1 MSQNQFVHLHLHSDY
16 SLLDGACDVEKLV
29 DRVHELGMP
38 AVAMTD
44 HGNIFGAVH
53 FVNAAHK
60 VGVKPIVG
68 CELYICKK
76 DDHVITRTPP
86 DGDTYNHLL
95 VLAENEEGYR
105 NLVKITSE
113 ASLHGFY
120 YKPRVSKKFLA
131 EHSRGLIGLS
141 GCLKGEVAERLMEG
155 NYDAARSAAGFYRD
169 LFGKENF
176 FLEIQDQGLE
186 MEHRIRSGLFQ
197 LEKDLA
203 LPMVATNDSHYLCE
217 DDAHAQDVML
227 CIQTGKSILE
237 TNRMKFE
244 GTQFF
249 VKNGDEMLRVFKD
262 SPEVLSRTLDIAE
275 RCNLRLEKV
284 PSPFPHFDVPDGFT
298 LDSYFEH
305 IARQGFARRMESL
318 RTLAA
323 NGRLKHSL
331 ADYEQRLARELGI
344 IQQMKFSGYFLIVWD
359 FIRYA
364 RERGIPVGPGRGS
377 AAGALVAYSL
387 GITDIDPLQ
396 HELLFERFLN
406 PERISM
412 PDIDIDFCMNRRGEV
427 IEYVTHKYGREN
439 VAQIITFG
447 TMAAK
452 AAIKDVGRAMDMPY
466 SDVDR
471 IAKMVPT
478 TLNIKLDDALTESAA
493 LQEAYQKDPQVRQL
507 LDTAR
512 KLEGLVRN
520 SGVHAAGVVIS
531 PRPLIELVPLHKT
544 KNDEIV
550 TAFDMVAIEKMGL
563 LKMDFL
569 GLTTLTILD
578 DTLKLIAQKGTNLK
592 LDDIPLEDQE
602 TYARVF
608 HKGLTSGVFQF
619 ESSGMRDVL
628 RRYQPNSI
636 EDLTA
641 LNALYRP
648 GPIQGGMIDD
658 FIERKH
664 GRRKI
669 EYELPELKEILQE
682 TLGVFVYQEQV
693 MQAANKLAGYSLGQA
708 DLLRRAMGKKNAE
721 EMAKQ
726 REGFVQGATQRGFP
740 PKKIEKIFDLMAQF
754 AGYGFNKSH
763 SAAYALLA
771 YHTAY
776 LKTHHPVDFM
786 AALLTSVTGST
797 DDVVKYINECREMGI
812 AVEPPDINV
821 SDANFTPH
829 GQAIRFGLAAVKNV
843 GGNAIESI
851 VAGRTRLGRNFKS
864 FYEFCEE
871 VDLRLLNKR
880 VLESL
885 IKSGAMDGFGRRA
898 QLMQALDA
906 AIEQAQKA
914 QRDAESGQH
923 GLFGVFADETAQQA
937 SDALPNTPDWDEHTR
952 LAAEKEILGFFI
964 TGHPMEKYKE
974 KLADLNALS
983 TEDIAGMTK
992 STAKDENIT
1001 TAGLISGLRV
1011 AKSRRGELWAQAA
1024 LEDMS
1029 GKVELLIFPEA
1040 YRKLAEK
1047 VKLEVPVLIRGGVRI
1062 EEGANP
1068 KITANEIIA
1077 LDEARVPL
1085 PKALRI
1091 RIPLGSASD
1100 STVDELYALFNERK
1114 GDAKVLFDVEREGDF
1129 MVVMEAE
1136 GYNVMPDR
1144 SFRGRVEALCGR
1156 GSVRVIS

>member
-1 MSQNQFVHLHLHSDY
+1 MSQFVHLHLHTDY
-16 SLLDGACDVEKLV
+16 SMLDGACDVEKLV
-29 DRVHELGMP
+29 QRVKELGMP

-60 VGVKPIVG
+60 AGVKPIVG
-68 CELYICKK
+68 CELYVCKK
-76 DDHVITRTPP
+76 DDHNIERTPP

-105 NLVKITSE
+105 NLAKITSE
-113 ASLHGFY
+113 ASLRGFY

-131 EHSRGLIGLS
+131 EHSKGLIGLS
-141 GCLKGEVAERLMEG
+141 GCLKGEVAERLMED
-155 NYDAARSAAGFYRD
+155 NYDAARTAAATYSD
-169 LFGKENF
+169 IFGPNNF

-186 MEHRIRSGLFQ
+186 QEHRIHSNLFR
-197 LEKDLA
+197 LEKDLG

-227 CIQTGKSILE
+227 CIQTGKSIQD
-237 TNRMKFE
+237 TNRMKFQ
-244 GTQFF
+244 GTGFF
-249 VKNGDEMLRVFKD
+249 VKSHDEMQRVFKD
-262 SPEVLSRTLDIAE
+262 APDVLSRTLALAE
-275 RCNLRLEKV
+275 RCNMRLEKI
-284 PSPFPHFDVPDGFT
+284 SNPFPHFDVPDGFT

-305 IARQGFARRMESL
+305 VSREGFARRLESL
-318 RTLAA
+318 RPLDTQ
-323 NGRLKHSL
+323 GRLKHNL
-331 ADYEQRLARELGI
+331 TEYEQRLARELAI

-364 RERGIPVGPGRGS
+364 RERDIPVGPGRGS
-377 AAGALVAYSL
+377 AAGSLVSYAL
-387 GITDIDPLQ
+387 GITDLDPLQ
-396 HELLFERFLN
+396 HELIFERFLN
-406 PERISM
+406 PERISL

-427 IEYVTHKYGREN
+427 INYVTSKYGREN

-452 AAIKDVGRAMDMPY
+452 AAIKDVGRAMDVPY
-466 SDVDR
+466 ADVDR

-478 TLNIKLDDALTESAA
+478 TLNIKLEDAIRESPA
-493 LQEAYQKDPQVRQL
+493 LQQAYDSDPQVREL
-507 LDTAR
+507 LDTAK
-512 KLEGLVRN
+512 KLEGMVRN
-520 SGVHAAGVVIS
+520 AGVHAAGVVIS
-531 PRPLIELVPLHKT
+531 PRPLKELVPLYKT

-550 TAFDMVAIEKMGL
+550 TAFDMVAIEKLGL

-578 DTLKLIAQKGTNLK
+578 DAVKLIAQTRGERIALESLQ
-592 LDDIPLEDQE
+592 LDDQE
-602 TYARVF
+602 TYQKVF

-619 ESSGMRDVL
+619 ESRGMRDVL

-658 FIERKH
+658 FIDRKH
-664 GRRKI
+664 GRKRI
-669 EYELPELKEILQE
+669 EYELPELQEILQE
-682 TLGVFVYQEQV
+682 TLGVIVYQEQV
-693 MQAANKLAGYSLGQA
+693 MQIANRLAGYSLGEA
-708 DLLRRAMGKKNAE
+708 DILRRAMGKKIAS
-721 EMAKQ
+721 EMAAQ
-726 REGFVQGATQRGFP
+726 RERFVTGANQRGYP

-771 YHTAY
+771 YQTAY
-776 LKTHHPVDFM
+776 LKTRYPVEFM

-812 AVEPPDINV
+812 AVEAPDINV

-829 GQAIRFGLAAVKNV
+829 GSAIRFGLAAVKNV
-843 GGNAIESI
+843 GHNAIESI
-851 VAGRTRLGRNFKS
+851 VAGRKELGRYS
-864 FYEFCEE
+864 SIYEFCEK

-885 IKSGAMDGFGRRA
+885 IKSGAMDGLGRRA
-898 QLMQALDA
+898 QLMAVLDR
-906 AIEQAQKA
+906 AIEGAQKA

-923 GLFGVFADETAQQA
+923 GLFGVFEQEEVSA
-937 SDALPNTPDWDEHTR
+937 SNNKLPDSPDWDGPTR
-952 LAAEKEILGFFI
+952 LANEKEILGFFI
-964 TGHPMEKYKE
+964 SGHPLEKYRE
-974 KLADLNALS
+974 KLEDLRALS
-983 TEDIAGMTK
+983 TEEISALTK
-992 STAKDENIT
+992 STGKDENIT
-1001 TAGLISGLRV
+1001 TAGIITNLRV
-1011 AKSRRGELWAQAA
+1011 LKSKRGDFYAQGA
-1024 LEDMS
+1024 LEDMAGS
-1029 GKVELLIFPEA
+1029 VEMLVFPEA
-1040 YRKLAEK
+1040 YRKLQEK

-1068 KITANEIIA
+1068 KLTVNDISPLEEAKVPLPNSLRIRVPLETANE
-1077 LDEARVPL
+1077 
-1085 PKALRI
+1085 
-1091 RIPLGSASD
+1091 
-1100 STVDELYALFNERK
+1100 STVDALHTLCTQQK
-1114 GDAKVLFDVEREGDF
+1114 GAAKVLFDVERQGDF

-1136 GYNVMPDR
+1136 GYNVLPDR
-1144 SFRGRVEALCGR
+1144 NFIARVEELCGR
-1156 GSVRVIS
+1156 GAVRVID